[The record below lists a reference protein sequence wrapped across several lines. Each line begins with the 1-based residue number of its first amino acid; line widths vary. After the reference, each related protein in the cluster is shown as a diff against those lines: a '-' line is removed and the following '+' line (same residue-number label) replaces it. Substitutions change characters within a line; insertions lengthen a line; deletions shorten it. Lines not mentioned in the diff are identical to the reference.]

1 MFFTTMVENQ
11 PDDMKA
17 KDKMVF
23 KSYSQA
29 NFLQGMLFHKAF
41 YVWTFFIQTL
51 SGYSAIH
58 TFRGNEDLVGEE
70 RIPQED
76 KL

>member
-1 MFFTTMVENQ
+1 
-11 PDDMKA
+11 MKP
-17 KDKMVF
+17 KDIMVF

-29 NFLQGMLFHKAF
+29 NFLQDMVFHETF
-41 YVWTFFIQTL
+41 NVWTFFIQTL
-51 SGYSAIH
+51 GGHSAIH

-70 RIPQED
+70 RISQEE